1 MAQPTF
7 SFVLDIIGDNTGEKL
22 VGNFDAKLRL
32 SHRDQLNKDQLRR
45 QIVGDKPDQATKDSM
60 MRAEILSHL
69 SLSLVDS
76 PKWWKE
82 SSGGLD
88 LYDDNVIFD
97 LYDLVVKGQSKA
109 IEEVIK
115 KGEEAKADLKKVVTK
130 KAADKE

>member
-1 MAQPTF
+1 
-7 SFVLDIIGDNTGEKL
+7 
-22 VGNFDAKLRL
+22 
-32 SHRDQLNKDQLRR
+32 
-45 QIVGDKPDQATKDSM
+45 